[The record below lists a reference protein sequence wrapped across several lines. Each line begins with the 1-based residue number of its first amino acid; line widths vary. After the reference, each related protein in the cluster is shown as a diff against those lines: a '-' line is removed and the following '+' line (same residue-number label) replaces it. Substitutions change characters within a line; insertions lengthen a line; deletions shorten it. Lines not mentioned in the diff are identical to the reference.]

1 MRNSIEHCELL
12 LTGAIMATA
21 FGATLEA
28 ARGARAPLFG
38 LITVRDLYDREQAIQ
53 TGRLWQRL
61 HLKAALLGLRA
72 QSASRARRP

>member
-38 LITVRDLYDREQAIQ
+38 LITVSPTWPIQ
-53 TGRLWQRL
+53 PCFQNFG
-61 HLKAALLGLRA
+61 AAKCLIWLA
-72 QSASRARRP
+72 